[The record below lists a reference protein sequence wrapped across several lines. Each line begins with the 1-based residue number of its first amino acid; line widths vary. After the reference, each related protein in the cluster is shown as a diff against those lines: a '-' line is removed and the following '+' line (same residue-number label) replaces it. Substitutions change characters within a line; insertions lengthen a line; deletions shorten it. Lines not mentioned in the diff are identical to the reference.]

1 MPHRDTPLLRAVRAN
16 DSEAV
21 AIALAADERPALRAR
36 DVRDRFDAMAATLRP
51 SLEGVH
57 GARRLGRVI
66 QGVYRT
72 LRFHG
77 PDRYDEPDMHLVDA
91 VLERRLG
98 SPVALAVVLM
108 SVAKRLDVRL
118 SGVAFPGHFMVRYE
132 ATKPVFIDPS
142 SGAFPFPAESLL
154 ELAADELRLTPASAK
169 RFLEP
174 APARTVAVRLLQ
186 NLQRSHEER
195 GDLGRALLAIDRL
208 YELTGA
214 TVLRA
219 DRGLRAAALGAPHG
233 ALDDLEA
240 YLAEHRDESAARA
253 AAALEPGRLDLN

>member
-1 MPHRDTPLLRAVRAN
+1 MQLQDTPLLRAVRAN

-21 AIALAADERPALRAR
+21 AIALARDERPDLRER
-36 DVRDRFDAMAATLRP
+36 DVRGRLDAMADTLRP
-51 SLEGVH
+51 GLAGVH

-66 QGVYRT
+66 KGVFRT

-77 PDRYDEPDMHLVDA
+77 PDRYDDPGAHLIDV

-98 SPVALAVVLM
+98 SPVALSVVLM
-108 SVAKRLDVRL
+108 GIARRLDVRL

-154 ELAADELRLTPASAK
+154 ELAADELRLTPATAK

-174 APARTVAVRLLQ
+174 APARTLAVRLLQ

-214 TVLRA
+214 TSLRA

-240 YLAEHRDESAARA
+240 YLAEHRDETAARA
-253 AAALEPGRLDLN
+253 AAALEPGLLDLN